1 MWKWLKRGA
10 LTLLILIAL
19 AVGTGWW
26 LLRGSLPALDGELAL
41 PGLSAPVELERDA
54 LGTVTIKAANET
66 DAMRALG
73 YVHAQER
80 FFEMDLMRRSA
91 AGELSALFGPI
102 ALKLD
107 KDARVHRF
115 RARTLENL
123 DAFAG
128 DKLPQLQAYRDG
140 VNAGLANLKV
150 RPWPY
155 LLLRTEPQ
163 PWQLADS
170 ALTGYAMFF
179 DLQDGKN
186 ERELALWRIRQV
198 VPTTLYRLIDA
209 EGTEWDAPL
218 MGAPRGN
225 VALPGPDEL
234 DLRKLPAAKI
244 DLASLPPEQPAI
256 GSNSFAV
263 AGALTQDGRAIVAD
277 DMHLGLR
284 APNLWFRARLQ
295 YVDPR
300 APDGKVDVTG
310 VTLPGIPGVIV
321 GSNGH
326 VAWGFTNSYGDWLDW
341 ARFRYAD
348 DTRGTYPARGANL
361 PVRRHEE
368 IIEVAGDDP
377 VRFEVRETFWGPIL
391 REEGDGSFL
400 ALRWSAHLRGALNLE
415 LAGLARARDLQQAV
429 PAIAKI
435 GLPAQ
440 NLLIGDARGQVAW
453 KLVGRLPQRDRG
465 CDVLSPVAP
474 MLRVPE
480 PPPSSPADE
489 NKVCAAWTHW
499 RSDTPDLIDP
509 SSQRLW
515 TANARVADGEVLR
528 LIGDG
533 GYDLGARQ
541 KQIHDALFAKQR
553 FTEKELL
560 AIQLDDRAL
569 LMERWW
575 TLLREVVT
583 KQDDD
588 DALQALAEA
597 SALWDGH
604 ASVDSAS
611 YRIARAFREQVLDAV
626 TAGLLAPAKAKLG
639 KEFVMPKLRQREGVV
654 WELVTQRPAHLLP
667 RGVASWDTLLAD
679 AARRVHADLA
689 KQGGDLADRTWG
701 ERNTTA
707 ICHPL
712 AGALPAFARP
722 LLCMPAEPLPG
733 DSNMPRVQGPE
744 VGASERMVVSP
755 GHEKDGIFHMPG
767 GQSGHPLSPFWAAGH
782 DDWAKGRPTPFL
794 PGPARHRLRMAPAP

>member
-10 LTLLILIAL
+10 LALLILLIL
-19 AVGTGWW
+19 AVAAGWW
-26 LLRGSLPALDGELAL
+26 LLRGSLPALDGGLAL

-102 ALKLD
+102 ALKID

-123 DAFAG
+123 EAFAG

-140 VNAGLANLKV
+140 VNDGLANLKV

-155 LLLRTEPQ
+155 LLLRTEPE

-179 DLQDGKN
+179 DLQDGRN
-186 ERELALWRIRQV
+186 ERELALWRIRQA
-198 VPTTLYRLIDA
+198 VPAALYRLIDA

-218 MGAPRGN
+218 MGPPRGN
-225 VALPGPDEL
+225 VALPGPGEL

-244 DLASLPPEQPAI
+244 DLASLPPETPAI
-256 GSNSFAV
+256 GSNNFAV
-263 AGALTQDGRAIVAD
+263 AGALTKDGRAIVAD

-284 APNLWFRARLQ
+284 TPNIWFRARLQ
-295 YVDPR
+295 YPDVIMS
-300 APDGKVDVTG
+300 DGKVDVTG
-310 VTLPGIPGVIV
+310 VTLPGLPGVVV
-321 GSNGH
+321 GSNGY

-341 ARFRYAD
+341 IDVERSRLRNARIRTHREAIAVKD
-348 DTRGTYPARGANL
+348 GEDVVL
-361 PVRRHEE
+361 
-368 IIEVAGDDP
+368 
-377 VRFEVRETFWGPIL
+377 EVREVEGLPIL
-391 REEGDGSFL
+391 RTTPDGHRL
-400 ALRWSAHLRGALNLE
+400 ALSWTAYLPGGLNL
-415 LAGLARARDLQQAV
+415 GLMEMNHADSLGAAFG
-429 PAIAKI
+429 IAHI
-435 GLPAQ
+435 TGIPAQ
-440 NLLIGDARGQVAW
+440 NLVAGDRRGEAGWTPIGLVPNREGDCDRKQPLYGDCRAIHQPAKSIRPQV
-453 KLVGRLPQRDRG
+453 
-465 CDVLSPVAP
+465 VLEPRHH
-474 MLRVPE
+474 RV
-480 PPPSSPADE
+480 
-489 NKVCAAWTHW
+489 
-499 RSDTPDLIDP
+499 
-509 SSQRLW
+509 W
-515 TANARVADGEVLR
+515 TANARVADGQALR

-541 KQIHDALFAKQR
+541 KQIRDALFAKDR
-553 FTEKELL
+553 FTEKDLL

-569 LMERWW
+569 LMARWW
-575 TLLREVVT
+575 MLLREVVT
-583 KQDDD
+583 QRND
-588 DALQALAEA
+588 DAALRALAEA
-597 SALWDGH
+597 SPLWDGH
-604 ASVDSAS
+604 ASIDSAS

-639 KEFVMPKLRQREGVV
+639 KAFTMPKLRQREGVV

-667 RGVASWDTLLAD
+667 RGAASWDALLAD

-712 AGALPAFARP
+712 ASALPGFAKP

-767 GQSGHPLSPFWAAGH
+767 GQSGHPLSPFWGAGH
-782 DDWAKGRPTPFL
+782 DDWAKGRATPFL
-794 PGPARHRLRMAPAP
+794 PGPAQHRLRLTPAP